1 MVQRRQGAPKQAKVL
16 EGAMAEKL
24 QDHLAY
30 PPRTFRADRAAAYLS
45 MSTSTFLKLVGEGIM
60 PRMWDRLELES
71 ALENLKEQQGAR
83 HGNPIEAHYGI
94 NGEQ

>member
-1 MVQRRQGAPKQAKVL
+1 
-16 EGAMAEKL
+16 
-24 QDHLAY
+24 
-30 PPRTFRADRAAAYLS
+30 
-45 MSTSTFLKLVGEGIM
+45 M
-60 PRMWDRLELES
+60 PRGIKVQGMTMWDRFELES

>member
-1 MVQRRQGAPKQAKVL
+1 MR
-16 EGAMAEKL
+16 EKL
-24 QDHLAY
+24 QDHFAY
-30 PPRTFRADRAAAYLS
+30 PPRTFRADRAAAYFS

-60 PRMWDRLELES
+60 PRGIKVQGMTMWDRFELES